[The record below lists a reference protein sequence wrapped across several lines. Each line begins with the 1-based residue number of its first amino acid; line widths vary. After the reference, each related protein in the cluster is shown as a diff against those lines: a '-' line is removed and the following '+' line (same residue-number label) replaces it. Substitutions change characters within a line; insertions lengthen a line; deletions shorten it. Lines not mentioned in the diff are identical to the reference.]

1 MRLLTKYK
9 IVNSTNANM
18 EDAALPPPP
27 PPPRLPSDDDDNA
40 ADQLDDI
47 ATALASMGQEVQEN
61 AFHASP
67 NPFLGHRKILSTED
81 TFVDNDEAY
90 GESSECITTTSIQ
103 EAT

>member
-1 MRLLTKYK
+1 
-9 IVNSTNANM
+9 M
-18 EDAALPPPP
+18 EDAALPPPPP

-47 ATALASMGQEVQEN
+47 AVLASMGQEVQEN

-81 TFVDNDEAY
+81 TFVDNDEVY
-90 GESSECITTTSIQ
+90 
-103 EAT
+103 